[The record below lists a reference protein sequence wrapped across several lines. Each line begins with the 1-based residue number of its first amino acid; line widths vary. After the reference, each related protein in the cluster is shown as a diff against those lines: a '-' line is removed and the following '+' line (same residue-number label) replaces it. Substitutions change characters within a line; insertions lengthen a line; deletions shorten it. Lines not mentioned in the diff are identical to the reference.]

1 MSCYT
6 KIIHVI
12 SVLRLT
18 WPLRS
23 DSLVG
28 VVFFPFLRV
37 QPWKTHRRRSSF
49 HSDTQLFT
57 RRCVEREKKEV
68 WRRRK
73 WTWSRVGV
81 QRSVRRR
88 TRTQTSAAEPLGWTL
103 ICLQAE
109 RRQQRPLSAPRHAA
123 LTPVFVSLFLCLF
136 VCLCENFKL
145 YKDKN
150 IHIPSPIHKKQNKE
164 EETHFRRLLD
174 TIKNKNL
181 HLFLLHLM
189 LRLPQH
195 FIWSTSIFLLYFISL
210 LLSILLHIAFLLLGM
225 LYSFIFVAYC
235 IQYFVSCSLYI
246 CPYFYFIFS
255 KYLSVCLSIYTSIH
269 LKGEHLTF

>member
-28 VVFFPFLRV
+28 VVFFPFIRV

-81 QRSVRRR
+81 QRSVRKR

-123 LTPVFVSLFLCLF
+123 RTPVFVSVSLFLCLRISS
-136 VCLCENFKL
+136 C
-145 YKDKN
+145 
-150 IHIPSPIHKKQNKE
+150 KKTKIFTFHLQY
-164 EETHFRRLLD
+164 
-174 TIKNKNL
+174 IKNKTKKKNTFPARYIHTFFSCTSCCTYL
-181 HLFLLHLM
+181 NISFD
-189 LRLPQH
+189 LPQ
-195 FIWSTSIFLLYFISL
+195 YF
-210 LLSILLHIAFLLLGM
+210 
-225 LYSFIFVAYC
+225 YC
-235 IQYFVSCSLYI
+235 I
-246 CPYFYFIFS
+246 
-255 KYLSVCLSIYTSIH
+255 LSH
-269 LKGEHLTF
+269 N